1 MSSAR
6 TIEMLLNFPPNT
18 NNNYFFNIVTFGENV
33 RGRQGLQLAPL
44 PRAGHNPVVEAHS
57 VWCFHNLIRG
67 IS

>member
-6 TIEMLLNFPPNT
+6 TIETLHKTPVSKNK
-18 NNNYFFNIVTFGENV
+18 NYLFNIVTFGENV
-33 RGRQGLQLAPL
+33 RGVSGLQLAPL